1 MLPGPTKRRA
11 ARQLSGAGL
20 ATFCLRLEPFDK
32 GAEGGCTPFE
42 MPRHVDQPLAV
53 GEGLLACRPE
63 SDAGVRPH
71 GFKQHGD
78 GFGDR
83 AVVAPDVKPP
93 QEFESVGDFHRD
105 RI

>member
-42 MPRHVDQPLAV
+42 MPCHVDQSLAV
-53 GEGLLACRPE
+53 GEGLLASRPK
-63 SDAGVRPH
+63 SDAGMRPQ
-71 GFKQHGD
+71 GLEQHGD
-78 GFGDR
+78 GLGDR